1 MTLPPLLRASATVC
15 GRRYPAIV
23 GLVKGSRR
31 EIFICGEHI
40 DRFLRRLSATEFTTV
55 GSVHIEAGGEKL

>member
-40 DRFLRRLSATEFTTV
+40 DRFLRRLSATELTTV
-55 GSVHIEAGGEKL
+55 GSVHIETGGDTL

>member
-1 MTLPPLLRASATVC
+1 MTLPPLRLASATAC

-23 GLVKGSRR
+23 GLVRGKRR

-40 DRFLRRLSATEFTTV
+40 DRFLRRFCDDELAGIASVRIDAHNAT
-55 GSVHIEAGGEKL
+55 L

>member
-1 MTLPPLLRASATVC
+1 MTLPPLRLASATVC

-23 GLVKGSRR
+23 GLVRGKRR

-40 DRFLRRLSATEFTTV
+40 DRFLRRLSASELATV
-55 GSVHIEAGGEKL
+55 DPVRIDASGDRL